1 MHGEGYGYK
10 FLEEIKTYS
19 PWEANPTRISLIVE
33 FQCVIPSQTIRIKL
47 HTSVGT

>member
-1 MHGEGYGYK
+1 MHGKGYGYT

-19 PWEANPTRISLIVE
+19 PCEANPTRMILIVE
-33 FQCVIPSQTIRIKL
+33 YQCVIPSQTVRIKL